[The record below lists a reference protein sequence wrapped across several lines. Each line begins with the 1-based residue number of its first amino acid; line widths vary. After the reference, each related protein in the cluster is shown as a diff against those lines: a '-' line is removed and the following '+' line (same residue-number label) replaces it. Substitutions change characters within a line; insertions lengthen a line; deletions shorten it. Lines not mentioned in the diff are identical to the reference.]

1 MAKSK
6 SPYSLGTHFRPRAK
20 HTRNRRSIALTG
32 VARIQ
37 LFETTK
43 QPLRGVLLF
52 GRPEDLGNTVNFGE
66 QTITNG
72 DVIGLLCLTGSFGG
86 LPEQV
91 VQVGV
96 RSQVLGLKVVS
107 PKNPKVVL
115 HEVGSLFFDE
125 RCTYFEIGVARRGVL
140 FHARFDGLRFEFGLR
155 RVVDTARQVT
165 VGKDGERCGVPVKE
179 RSNACFETHGKAFLR
194 TNHEPS

>member
-1 MAKSK
+1 MAIH
-6 SPYSLGTHFRPRAK
+6 LRPRVRRTSNRYRKTAAIAAK
-20 HTRNRRSIALTG
+20 YQFAG
-32 VARIQ
+32 EA
-37 LFETTK
+37 K
-43 QPLRGVLLF
+43 QPLRWVLLF

-91 VQVGV
+91 VQVGM

-140 FHARFDGLRFEFGLR
+140 FHARFDGLSFEFGLR
-155 RVVDTARQVT
+155 RVVDTAGQVT
-165 VGKDGERCGVPVKE
+165 VGKYGER
-179 RSNACFETHGKAFLR
+179 
-194 TNHEPS
+194 